1 MMVTAQGADH
11 TAGNVPT
18 MDCTDKSLEE
28 MVAASVE
35 AQVLT
40 AAADSLGLCMFGR
53 SVTNTRIDFVV
64 NAIND
69 ALGTTL
75 TSEFFSELGS
85 DVLKLED
92 QFNAAAGFSVK
103 DDELPDFFYNEPVA
117 PTNKV
122 ARIHGPEIRQH
133 LPH

>member
-1 MMVTAQGADH
+1 
-11 TAGNVPT
+11 
-18 MDCTDKSLEE
+18 
-28 MVAASVE
+28 
-35 AQVLT
+35 
-40 AAADSLGLCMFGR
+40 MFGR

-75 TSEFFSELGS
+75 TPEFFSELGS

-92 QFNAAAGFSVK
+92 QFNTAAGFSVK

>member
-1 MMVTAQGADH
+1 
-11 TAGNVPT
+11 
-18 MDCTDKSLEE
+18 

-53 SVTNTRIDFVV
+53 SVTNTRIDFVMS
-64 NAIND
+64 AINQ
-69 ALGTTL
+69 ALGTEL
-75 TSEFFSELGS
+75 TPSFFTELGS
-85 DVLKLED
+85 DVLKFED
-92 QFNAAAGFSVK
+92 QFNAAAGFTVE
-103 DDELPDFFYNEPVA
+103 DDELPSFFYDEPVA

-122 ARIHGPEIRQH
+122 ARIHGPDVRQY